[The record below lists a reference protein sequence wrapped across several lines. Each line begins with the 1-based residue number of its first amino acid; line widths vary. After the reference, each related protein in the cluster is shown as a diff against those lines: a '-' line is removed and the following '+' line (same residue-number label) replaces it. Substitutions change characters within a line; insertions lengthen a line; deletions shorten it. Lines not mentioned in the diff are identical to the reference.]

1 MSFENDKDSQKRRN
15 KMSATKAVKSSEEY
29 VTIPIVDLTESSTNP
44 RKVFDEERLEELAGS
59 IRSKGVLSPLLVRR
73 INGHFEIVTGARR
86 YRAAQRAGLDEIP
99 VRIGAFTDEEALE
112 IQIIENIQRADVH
125 PFEEAQGFRAL
136 LDREGVDYSIEKIA
150 AKTGKAASFI
160 AKRLKLLDLTQPAVD
175 AFTAGHIGV
184 EHALLIAKLAPEMQE
199 IALAH
204 CFDGYFAA
212 NESERSLVPA
222 SRLQA
227 WIEQNV
233 YLSLKSVPFSKED
246 ERLLPEAG
254 SCAQC
259 PKRTGF
265 NTLLFS
271 EVKDD
276 SCSDAACFNRKLDAH
291 ILQRIEKMPN
301 LIQISEKYT
310 IAGETPIIPRRDYV
324 EVISRKAQKG
334 KEARPEQRL
343 CDHLKP
349 AIYAD
354 GMDKGRVVKVCAD
367 RTCKVHFRE
376 QQQQERQ
383 RLQFKAEKTAA
394 NQKLKQAISFRHR
407 LMADVLKR
415 VKPQFGTEE
424 MRMVACFALR
434 SLPHELACRLAKRN
448 GLQNSKDPRDYQM
461 AEKARTLYKKANAAG
476 LAVLIFEAMLLG
488 SAERTTDNKDD
499 DPLSIAAALFKIDT
513 KALRAVAA
521 KEAKQK
527 AQKKAEKTV
536 GTSKKENNSKRT
548 RK

>member
-1 MSFENDKDSQKRRN
+1 
-15 KMSATKAVKSSEEY
+15 MSATEAVKSSKEY
-29 VTIPIVDLTESSTNP
+29 LSIPIVELIESSTNP

-73 INGHFEIVTGARR
+73 VNGHFEIVTGARR

-136 LDREGVDYSIEKIA
+136 LDREGADYSIEKIA

-160 AKRLKLLDLTQPAVD
+160 AKRLKLLDLTQPAAD

-199 IALAH
+199 KALSH

-212 NESERSLVPA
+212 NDSERSLVPA

-227 WIEQNV
+227 RIEQNV

-254 SCAQC
+254 SCANC

-276 SCSDAACFNRKLDAH
+276 MCSDAGCFNRKLDAH
-291 ILQRIEKMPN
+291 ITQRIEKMPN
-301 LIQISEKYT
+301 LVLISEKYT
-310 IAGETPIIPRRDYV
+310 VAGETPIIPRRNYV
-324 EVISRKAQKG
+324 EVVTRKAKKG

-354 GMDKGRVVKVCAD
+354 GMEKGRLVKVCAD

-376 QQQQERQ
+376 QQQEDKQ

-394 NQKLKQAISFRHR
+394 DRKAKQTISFRHR
-407 LMADVLKR
+407 VMADVLKR

-434 SLPHELACRLAKRN
+434 SLSHELACRLAKRH
-448 GLQNSKDPRDYQM
+448 GLQNPKDPRDYQM
-461 AEKARTLYKKANAAG
+461 AEKAQTLYKKADGAE

-488 SAERTTDNKDD
+488 SAERTTENKED
-499 DPLSIAAALFKIDT
+499 DPLSIAASLFKIDT
-513 KALRAVAA
+513 KALRASVA
-521 KEAKQK
+521 KEEQEK
-527 AQKKAEKTV
+527 ARKKAKKTAGREKPKPTA
-536 GTSKKENNSKRT
+536 KLA